1 MRRIL
6 CFGDSNTYG
15 YAPDGQRYEA
25 DSIWPGIMGKL
36 LGDRFEVIA
45 DGKNGRTIAFD
56 DPYMEGCNGM
66 RDIEASL
73 EANAPLDLVVL
84 MLGTNDLKKYFDATP
99 AQIAQN
105 LKTMCEL
112 IQQKTDAKIL
122 IASPMLLGD
131 EIEFSPTLSL
141 EFGRAQIDY
150 SFDFAPQFSK
160 VAQEVGAG
168 FIDLAVVAVSSGAD
182 CLHLMPEEHQ
192 QIGAAM
198 KDKVM
203 EAFAEEIRAEEEEER
218 RKAEEEAR
226 RKAEEEEARRK
237 AEEEARRKAE
247 EEEARRKAEEEARR
261 KAEEEARKKAE
272 EEARRKAEEEA
283 RQKAEEEARRK
294 AEEEARQK
302 AEEEARLKA
311 EEEARRKAEEEEK
324 LRLAAEEEARRKA
337 EEEALQKA
345 QAEEKARREQEE
357 IEAAARKKQETILE
371 EAAKEA
377 EKETVFDPMNPN
389 QEDLPVWQVGDVDL
403 SAPAQAEEDN
413 IVLSGEITASAAASE
428 QEDNLASMLQEEQ
441 PSGLG
446 GVEFVTGGTLDSLDA
461 STGSSQTDFGGL
473 TTLEFGTAASS
484 EQKEKMT
491 AGKVYR
497 FDDELHEVIFKTR
510 KLTDEFNQTRY
521 DDVDGRERII
531 RDLFG
536 SVGAKVCVEPPFR
549 CDYGFN
555 IHVGDNFYANYGC
568 VVLDSAKVSIGDHV
582 FLGPNVQIYTPCHP
596 IYAPA
601 RNEGYEYA
609 KEVTIG
615 DDVWVGGNVTIVP
628 GAHIGSN
635 VVIGAGSVVTG
646 DIPDGVVAAGN
657 PCRIIRKITEQD
669 KQNWL
674 DKKEND

>member
-66 RDIEASL
+66 LDIEASL

-105 LKTMCEL
+105 LKAMCEL
-112 IQQKTDAKIL
+112 IRQKTDAKLL

-203 EAFAEEIRAEEEEER
+203 EAFAEEIRAEEEEE
-218 RKAEEEAR
+218 AR
-226 RKAEEEEARRK
+226 L
-237 AEEEARRKAE
+237 
-247 EEEARRKAEEEARR
+247 
-261 KAEEEARKKAE
+261 KAE

-283 RQKAEEEARRK
+283 RQKAEEEARLK

-324 LRLAAEEEARRKA
+324 LRLAAEEEAHRKA
-337 EEEALQKA
+337 EEEAVKKA

-357 IEAAARKKQETILE
+357 IEEAARKKQEAILR
-371 EAAKEA
+371 EA

-403 SAPAQAEEDN
+403 SAPAAQEEEDN

-428 QEDNLASMLQEEQ
+428 QEDDLASMLQEEQ

-446 GVEFVTGGTLDSLDA
+446 GIEFVTGGTLDSLDV

-484 EQKEKMT
+484 EQKEKMI

-536 SVGAKVCVEPPFR
+536 SVGAKVCVEAPFR

-568 VVLDSAKVSIGDHV
+568 VVLDSAKVTIGDHV

-615 DDVWVGGNVTIVP
+615 DDVWIGGNVTIVP

>member
-66 RDIEASL
+66 LDIEASL

-203 EAFAEEIRAEEEEER
+203 EAEKPVELIEEIIEYISKPYETLLDQYAGSGNFVI
-218 RKAEEEAR
+218 ACYN
-226 RKAEEEEARRK
+226 
-237 AEEEARRKAE
+237 
-247 EEEARRKAEEEARR
+247 
-261 KAEEEARKKAE
+261 KKRNGIAI
-272 EEARRKAEEEA
+272 
-283 RQKAEEEARRK
+283 
-294 AEEEARQK
+294 
-302 AEEEARLKA
+302 
-311 EEEARRKAEEEEK
+311 EK
-324 LRLAAEEEARRKA
+324 NNEMF
-337 EEEALQKA
+337 
-345 QAEEKARREQEE
+345 EKM
-357 IEAAARKKQETILE
+357 K
-371 EAAKEA
+371 
-377 EKETVFDPMNPN
+377 
-389 QEDLPVWQVGDVDL
+389 
-403 SAPAQAEEDN
+403 DN
-413 IVLSGEITASAAASE
+413 IESNLDVKFQEI
-428 QEDNLASMLQEEQ
+428 D
-441 PSGLG
+441 
-446 GVEFVTGGTLDSLDA
+446 
-461 STGSSQTDFGGL
+461 
-473 TTLEFGTAASS
+473 
-484 EQKEKMT
+484 
-491 AGKVYR
+491 
-497 FDDELHEVIFKTR
+497 
-510 KLTDEFNQTRY
+510 
-521 DDVDGRERII
+521 
-531 RDLFG
+531 
-536 SVGAKVCVEPPFR
+536 
-549 CDYGFN
+549 
-555 IHVGDNFYANYGC
+555 
-568 VVLDSAKVSIGDHV
+568 
-582 FLGPNVQIYTPCHP
+582 
-596 IYAPA
+596 
-601 RNEGYEYA
+601 YEY
-609 KEVTIG
+609 
-615 DDVWVGGNVTIVP
+615 
-628 GAHIGSN
+628 
-635 VVIGAGSVVTG
+635 
-646 DIPDGVVAAGN
+646 
-657 PCRIIRKITEQD
+657 
-669 KQNWL
+669 
-674 DKKEND
+674 

>member
-66 RDIEASL
+66 LDIEASL

-237 AEEEARRKAE
+237 AEEE
-247 EEEARRKAEEEARR
+247 EARL
-261 KAEEEARKKAE
+261 
-272 EEARRKAEEEA
+272 
-283 RQKAEEEARRK
+283 K

-345 QAEEKARREQEE
+345 LAEEKARREQEE
-357 IEAAARKKQETILE
+357 IEEAARKKQEAILE

-377 EKETVFDPMNPN
+377 EKEKETVFDPMNPN

-403 SAPAQAEEDN
+403 SAPVAQEEADN

-428 QEDNLASMLQEEQ
+428 QEDDLASMLQEEQ

-446 GVEFVTGGTLDSLDA
+446 GIEFATGGTLDSFDT

-484 EQKEKMT
+484 EQKEKMI

-497 FDDELHEVIFKTR
+497 FDDELHEVIFRTR

-536 SVGAKVCVEPPFR
+536 SVGAKVCVEAPFR

-568 VVLDSAKVSIGDHV
+568 VVLDSAKVTIGDHV

-615 DDVWVGGNVTIVP
+615 DDVWIGGNVTIVP

>member
-203 EAFAEEIRAEEEEER
+203 EAFAEEIRAEEEEARRKAEEEARRKAEEEEAR

-261 KAEEEARKKAE
+261 KAEEEACRKAE

-294 AEEEARQK
+294 AEEEER
-302 AEEEARLKA
+302 
-311 EEEARRKAEEEEK
+311 

-357 IEAAARKKQETILE
+357 IEEAARKKQEAILE

-403 SAPAQAEEDN
+403 SAPAAHEEEDN

-536 SVGAKVCVEPPFR
+536 SVGEKVCVEPPFR

-568 VVLDSAKVSIGDHV
+568 VVLDSVKVSVGDHV

>member
-66 RDIEASL
+66 LDIEASL

-105 LKTMCEL
+105 LKAMCEL
-112 IQQKTDAKIL
+112 IRQKTDAKLL

-203 EAFAEEIRAEEEEER
+203 EAFAEEIRAEEEEE
-218 RKAEEEAR
+218 AR
-226 RKAEEEEARRK
+226 L
-237 AEEEARRKAE
+237 
-247 EEEARRKAEEEARR
+247 KAEEEARR
-261 KAEEEARKKAE
+261 KAEEEARL
-272 EEARRKAEEEA
+272 
-283 RQKAEEEARRK
+283 K

-324 LRLAAEEEARRKA
+324 LRLAAEEEAHRKA
-337 EEEALQKA
+337 EEEAMKKA

-357 IEAAARKKQETILE
+357 IEEAARKKQEAILE
-371 EAAKEA
+371 EAAREA

-403 SAPAQAEEDN
+403 SAPEAQEEEDN

-428 QEDNLASMLQEEQ
+428 QEDDLASMLQEEQ

-446 GVEFVTGGTLDSLDA
+446 GIEFVTGGTLDSLDA

-484 EQKEKMT
+484 EQKEKMI

-536 SVGAKVCVEPPFR
+536 SVGAKVCVEAPFR

-568 VVLDSAKVSIGDHV
+568 VVLDSAKVTIGDHV

-615 DDVWVGGNVTIVP
+615 DDVWIGGNVTIVP

>member
-66 RDIEASL
+66 LDIEASL

-105 LKTMCEL
+105 LKAMCEL
-112 IQQKTDAKIL
+112 IRQKTDAKLL

-226 RKAEEEEARRK
+226 RKAEEEARL
-237 AEEEARRKAE
+237 
-247 EEEARRKAEEEARR
+247 
-261 KAEEEARKKAE
+261 KAE

-324 LRLAAEEEARRKA
+324 LRLAAEEEAHRKA
-337 EEEALQKA
+337 EEEAVQKA

-357 IEAAARKKQETILE
+357 IEEAARKKQEAILE
-371 EAAKEA
+371 EAAKEAEKEA

-403 SAPAQAEEDN
+403 SAPAAQEEEDN

-428 QEDNLASMLQEEQ
+428 QEDDLASMLQEEQ

-446 GVEFVTGGTLDSLDA
+446 GIEFVTGGTLDSLDA

-484 EQKEKMT
+484 EQKEKMI

-536 SVGAKVCVEPPFR
+536 SVGAKVCVEAPFR

-568 VVLDSAKVSIGDHV
+568 VVLDSAKVTIGDHV

-615 DDVWVGGNVTIVP
+615 DDVWIGGNVTIVP

>member
-1 MRRIL
+1 M
-6 CFGDSNTYG
+6 
-15 YAPDGQRYEA
+15 
-25 DSIWPGIMGKL
+25 
-36 LGDRFEVIA
+36 
-45 DGKNGRTIAFD
+45 
-56 DPYMEGCNGM
+56 
-66 RDIEASL
+66 
-73 EANAPLDLVVL
+73 
-84 MLGTNDLKKYFDATP
+84 
-99 AQIAQN
+99 
-105 LKTMCEL
+105 
-112 IQQKTDAKIL
+112 
-122 IASPMLLGD
+122 
-131 EIEFSPTLSL
+131 
-141 EFGRAQIDY
+141 
-150 SFDFAPQFSK
+150 
-160 VAQEVGAG
+160 
-168 FIDLAVVAVSSGAD
+168 
-182 CLHLMPEEHQ
+182 
-192 QIGAAM
+192 
-198 KDKVM
+198 
-203 EAFAEEIRAEEEEER
+203 
-218 RKAEEEAR
+218 
-226 RKAEEEEARRK
+226 
-237 AEEEARRKAE
+237 
-247 EEEARRKAEEEARR
+247 
-261 KAEEEARKKAE
+261 
-272 EEARRKAEEEA
+272 
-283 RQKAEEEARRK
+283 
-294 AEEEARQK
+294 
-302 AEEEARLKA
+302 
-311 EEEARRKAEEEEK
+311 
-324 LRLAAEEEARRKA
+324 
-337 EEEALQKA
+337 
-345 QAEEKARREQEE
+345 
-357 IEAAARKKQETILE
+357 E

-377 EKETVFDPMNPN
+377 EKEKETVFDPMNPN

-403 SAPAQAEEDN
+403 SAPVAQEEADN

-428 QEDNLASMLQEEQ
+428 QEDDLASMLQEEQ

-446 GVEFVTGGTLDSLDA
+446 GIEFATGGTLDSLDT

-484 EQKEKMT
+484 EQKEKMI

-497 FDDELHEVIFKTR
+497 FDDELHEVIFRTR

-536 SVGAKVCVEPPFR
+536 SVGAKVCVEAPFR

-568 VVLDSAKVSIGDHV
+568 VVLDSAKVTIGDHV

-615 DDVWVGGNVTIVP
+615 DDVWIGGNVTIVP

>member
-66 RDIEASL
+66 LDIEASL

-237 AEEEARRKAE
+237 AEEEARQR
-247 EEEARRKAEEEARR
+247 
-261 KAEEEARKKAE
+261 
-272 EEARRKAEEEA
+272 
-283 RQKAEEEARRK
+283 
-294 AEEEARQK
+294 
-302 AEEEARLKA
+302 AEEEARLK
-311 EEEARRKAEEEEK
+311 
-324 LRLAAEEEARRKA
+324 AEEEARRKA

-357 IEAAARKKQETILE
+357 IEEAARKKQEAILK

-403 SAPAQAEEDN
+403 SAPVAQEEADN

-428 QEDNLASMLQEEQ
+428 QEDDLASMLQEEQ

-446 GVEFVTGGTLDSLDA
+446 GIEFATGGTLDSLDT

-484 EQKEKMT
+484 EQKEKMI

-497 FDDELHEVIFKTR
+497 FDDELHEVIFRTR

-536 SVGAKVCVEPPFR
+536 SVGAKVCVEAPFR

-568 VVLDSAKVSIGDHV
+568 VVLDSAKVTIGDHV

-615 DDVWVGGNVTIVP
+615 DDVWIGGNVTIVP

>member
-66 RDIEASL
+66 LDIEASL

-105 LKTMCEL
+105 LKAMCEL
-112 IQQKTDAKIL
+112 IRQKTDAKLL

-203 EAFAEEIRAEEEEER
+203 EAFAEEIRAEEEEE
-218 RKAEEEAR
+218 
-226 RKAEEEEARRK
+226 
-237 AEEEARRKAE
+237 
-247 EEEARRKAEEEARR
+247 
-261 KAEEEARKKAE
+261 
-272 EEARRKAEEEA
+272 
-283 RQKAEEEARRK
+283 
-294 AEEEARQK
+294 
-302 AEEEARLKA
+302 ARLKA

-324 LRLAAEEEARRKA
+324 LRLAAEEEAHRKA
-337 EEEALQKA
+337 EEEAVKKA

-357 IEAAARKKQETILE
+357 IEEAARKKQEAILK
-371 EAAKEA
+371 EAAREA

-403 SAPAQAEEDN
+403 SAPAAQEEEDN

-428 QEDNLASMLQEEQ
+428 QEDDLASMLQEEQ

-446 GVEFVTGGTLDSLDA
+446 GIEFVTGGTLDSLDA

-484 EQKEKMT
+484 EQKEKMI

-536 SVGAKVCVEPPFR
+536 SVGAKVCVEAPFR

-568 VVLDSAKVSIGDHV
+568 VVLDSAKVTIGDHV

-615 DDVWVGGNVTIVP
+615 DDVWIGGNVTIVP

>member
-66 RDIEASL
+66 LDIEASL

-105 LKTMCEL
+105 LKAMCEL
-112 IQQKTDAKIL
+112 IRQKTDAKLL

-203 EAFAEEIRAEEEEER
+203 EAFAEEIRAEEEEE
-218 RKAEEEAR
+218 AR
-226 RKAEEEEARRK
+226 L
-237 AEEEARRKAE
+237 
-247 EEEARRKAEEEARR
+247 
-261 KAEEEARKKAE
+261 
-272 EEARRKAEEEA
+272 
-283 RQKAEEEARRK
+283 K

-324 LRLAAEEEARRKA
+324 LRLAAEEEAHRKA
-337 EEEALQKA
+337 EEEAVKKA

-357 IEAAARKKQETILE
+357 IEEAARKKQEAILE
-371 EAAKEA
+371 EAAREA

-403 SAPAQAEEDN
+403 SAPAAQEEEDN

-428 QEDNLASMLQEEQ
+428 QEDDLASMLQEEQ

-446 GVEFVTGGTLDSLDA
+446 GIEFVTGGTLDSLDA
-461 STGSSQTDFGGL
+461 STGSLQTDFGGL

-484 EQKEKMT
+484 EQKEKMI

-536 SVGAKVCVEPPFR
+536 SVGAKVCVEAPFR

-568 VVLDSAKVSIGDHV
+568 VVLDSAKVTIGDHV

-615 DDVWVGGNVTIVP
+615 DDVWIGGNVTIVP

>member
-15 YAPDGQRYEA
+15 YSPDGQRYAE
-25 DSIWPGIMGKL
+25 DSIWPGIMGNL

-99 AQIAQN
+99 AQIAEN
-105 LKTMCEL
+105 LKAMCEL
-112 IQQKTDAKIL
+112 IQQKTEAKIL

-160 VAQEVGAG
+160 VAKEVGAG
-168 FIDLAVVAVSSGAD
+168 FIDLAVVAMSSGAD

-192 QIGAAM
+192 QIGVAM
-198 KDKVM
+198 KDKVL
-203 EAFAEEIRAEEEEER
+203 EAFAEELRAEEEEER

-226 RKAEEEEARRK
+226 RKAEEE
-237 AEEEARRKAE
+237 
-247 EEEARRKAEEEARR
+247 
-261 KAEEEARKKAE
+261 
-272 EEARRKAEEEA
+272 ARRKAEEEA
-283 RQKAEEEARRK
+283 RQKAEEEA
-294 AEEEARQK
+294 ARQ
-302 AEEEARLKA
+302 KA
-311 EEEARRKAEEEEK
+311 EEEARRKAEEEEQ
-324 LRLAAEEEARRKA
+324 LRQAAEEEARRKA
-337 EEEALQKA
+337 EEEALLKA

-357 IEAAARKKQETILE
+357 IEEAARKKQEEILE

-389 QEDLPVWQVGDVDL
+389 QEDLPVWQVGDVNVDL
-403 SAPAQAEEDN
+403 AAPAQDEN
-413 IVLSGEITASAAASE
+413 IILSGEITAAAAASE
-428 QEDNLASMLQEEQ
+428 KEDNLAAMLQEEQ

-446 GVEFVTGGTLDSLDA
+446 SVEFVTGGSLDSVDA
-461 STGSSQTDFGGL
+461 SVNSQSDFGGL

-555 IHVGDNFYANYGC
+555 IHVGDDFYANYGC
-568 VVLDSAKVSIGDHV
+568 VILDSAKVTIGDHV

-674 DKKEND
+674 DKKENE

>member
-56 DPYMEGCNGM
+56 DPYIEGCNGM
-66 RDIEASL
+66 LDIEASL

-237 AEEEARRKAE
+237 AEEEAR
-247 EEEARRKAEEEARR
+247 
-261 KAEEEARKKAE
+261 
-272 EEARRKAEEEA
+272 
-283 RQKAEEEARRK
+283 
-294 AEEEARQK
+294 
-302 AEEEARLKA
+302 LKA

-345 QAEEKARREQEE
+345 LAEEKARREQEE
-357 IEAAARKKQETILE
+357 IEEAARKKQEAILK

-403 SAPAQAEEDN
+403 SAPVAQEEADN

-428 QEDNLASMLQEEQ
+428 QEDDLASMLQEEQ

-446 GVEFVTGGTLDSLDA
+446 GIEFATGGTLDSFDT

-484 EQKEKMT
+484 EQKEKMI

-497 FDDELHEVIFKTR
+497 FDDELHEVIFRTR

-536 SVGAKVCVEPPFR
+536 SVGAKVCVEAPFR

-568 VVLDSAKVSIGDHV
+568 VVLDSAKVTIGDHV

-615 DDVWVGGNVTIVP
+615 DDVWIGGNVTIVP

>member
-66 RDIEASL
+66 LDIEASL

-247 EEEARRKAEEEARR
+247 EEAARRKAEEEEARR
-261 KAEEEARKKAE
+261 KAE
-272 EEARRKAEEEA
+272 
-283 RQKAEEEARRK
+283 EEEARRK

-311 EEEARRKAEEEEK
+311 EEEARRKAEEEER

-357 IEAAARKKQETILE
+357 IEEAARKKQEAILE

-377 EKETVFDPMNPN
+377 EKEKETVFDPMNPN

-403 SAPAQAEEDN
+403 SAPVAQEEADN

-428 QEDNLASMLQEEQ
+428 QEDDLASMLQEEQ

-446 GVEFVTGGTLDSLDA
+446 GIEFATGGTLDSLDT

-484 EQKEKMT
+484 EQKEKMI

-497 FDDELHEVIFKTR
+497 FDDELHEVIFRTR

-536 SVGAKVCVEPPFR
+536 SVGAKVCVEAPFR

-568 VVLDSAKVSIGDHV
+568 VVLDSAKVTIGDHV

-615 DDVWVGGNVTIVP
+615 DDVWIGGNVTIVP

>member
-15 YAPDGQRYEA
+15 YSPDGQRYAE
-25 DSIWPGIMGKL
+25 DSIWPGIMGNL
-36 LGDRFEVIA
+36 LGERFEVIA

-99 AQIAQN
+99 AQIAEN
-105 LKTMCEL
+105 LKAMCEL
-112 IQQKTDAKIL
+112 IQQKTEAKIL

-160 VAQEVGAG
+160 VAKEVGAG
-168 FIDLAVVAVSSGAD
+168 FIDLAVVAMSSGAD

-192 QIGAAM
+192 QIGVAM
-198 KDKVM
+198 KDKVL
-203 EAFAEEIRAEEEEER
+203 EAFAEELRAE
-218 RKAEEEAR
+218 
-226 RKAEEEEARRK
+226 
-237 AEEEARRKAE
+237 E

-261 KAEEEARKKAE
+261 KAEEEARQKAE
-272 EEARRKAEEEA
+272 AEAA

-294 AEEEARQK
+294 AEEEEQLRQ
-302 AEEEARLKA
+302 
-311 EEEARRKAEEEEK
+311 
-324 LRLAAEEEARRKA
+324 AAEEEARRKA
-337 EEEALQKA
+337 EEEALLKA

-357 IEAAARKKQETILE
+357 IEEAARKKQKEILE

-389 QEDLPVWQVGDVDL
+389 QEDLPVWQVGDVNVDL
-403 SAPAQAEEDN
+403 AAPAQDEN
-413 IVLSGEITASAAASE
+413 IILSGEITATAAASE
-428 QEDNLASMLQEEQ
+428 KEDNLAAMLQDEQ

-446 GVEFVTGGTLDSLDA
+446 SVEFVTGGSLDSVDA
-461 STGSSQTDFGGL
+461 SVNSQSDFGGL

-484 EQKEKMT
+484 GQKEKMT

-497 FDDELHEVIFKTR
+497 FDNELHEVIFKTR
-510 KLTDEFNQTRY
+510 KLIDEFNQTRY

-536 SVGAKVCVEPPFR
+536 GVGAKVCVEPPFR

-568 VVLDSAKVSIGDHV
+568 VILDSTKVTIGDHV

-657 PCRIIRKITEQD
+657 PCRIIRKITDQD

-674 DKKEND
+674 DKKEKE

>member
-357 IEAAARKKQETILE
+357 IEEAARKKQEAILE

>member
-15 YAPDGQRYEA
+15 YSPDGQRYAE

-36 LGDRFEVIA
+36 LGDRFEVVA

-99 AQIAQN
+99 AQIAEN
-105 LKTMCEL
+105 LKQMCEL

-160 VAQEVGAG
+160 VAKEVGAG
-168 FIDLAVVAVSSGAD
+168 FIDLAVVAMSSGAD
-182 CLHLMPEEHQ
+182 CLHLMPEEHE

-203 EAFAEEIRAEEEEER
+203 EAFADELRAEEEEER
-218 RKAEEEAR
+218 RKEEEEAR

-247 EEEARRKAEEEARR
+247 EEEVRRRAEEEARQKAEEEARH
-261 KAEEEARKKAE
+261 
-272 EEARRKAEEEA
+272 KAEEEA

-294 AEEEARQK
+294 AEEEAR
-302 AEEEARLKA
+302 RIA

-324 LRLAAEEEARRKA
+324 LRLAAEEEARQRAKEEELRRKA
-337 EEEALQKA
+337 EEEAIQKA
-345 QAEEKARREQEE
+345 QEEEKARREQEE
-357 IEAAARKKQETILE
+357 IEEAARKKQEEILE

-403 SAPAQAEEDN
+403 SAPKQTQDDN
-413 IVLSGEITASAAASE
+413 VLLSGEITGGAASDE
-428 QEDNLASMLQEEQ
+428 EDNLASMLQEEQ

-446 GVEFVTGGTLDSLDA
+446 NVEFVTGGSIDA
-461 STGSSQTDFGGL
+461 FANTAGNQQEDFGGL
-473 TTLEFGTAASS
+473 TTLEFGTAATS

-491 AGKVYR
+491 AGKIYR

-510 KLTDEFNQTRY
+510 KLTDEFNRTRY
-521 DDVDGRERII
+521 DDADGRERIV

-536 SVGAKVCVEPPFR
+536 SVGEKVCVEPPFR

-555 IHVGDNFYANYGC
+555 IHVGDDFYANYGC
-568 VVLDSAKVSIGDHV
+568 VILDSAKVTIGDHV

-615 DDVWVGGNVTIVP
+615 DNVWIGGNVTIVP

-635 VVIGAGSVVTG
+635 VVIGAGAVVTG

-674 DKKEND
+674 AKKESE

>member
-66 RDIEASL
+66 LDIEASL

-203 EAFAEEIRAEEEEER
+203 EAFAEEIRAEEEE
-218 RKAEEEAR
+218 
-226 RKAEEEEARRK
+226 ARRK

-261 KAEEEARKKAE
+261 KAEEEAARRKAEEEEARRKAEE

-283 RQKAEEEARRK
+283 RQR
-294 AEEEARQK
+294 

-311 EEEARRKAEEEEK
+311 EEEARRKAEEEER

-357 IEAAARKKQETILE
+357 IEEAARKKQEAILK

-403 SAPAQAEEDN
+403 SAPVAQEEADN

-428 QEDNLASMLQEEQ
+428 QEDDLASMLQEEQ

-446 GVEFVTGGTLDSLDA
+446 GIEFATGGTLDSFDT

-484 EQKEKMT
+484 EQKEKMI

-497 FDDELHEVIFKTR
+497 FDDELHEVIFRTR

-536 SVGAKVCVEPPFR
+536 SVGAKVCVEAPFR

-568 VVLDSAKVSIGDHV
+568 VVLDSAKVTIGDHV

>member
-66 RDIEASL
+66 LDIEASL

-105 LKTMCEL
+105 LKAMCEL
-112 IQQKTDAKIL
+112 IRQKTDAKLL

-237 AEEEARRKAE
+237 AEEEAR
-247 EEEARRKAEEEARR
+247 
-261 KAEEEARKKAE
+261 
-272 EEARRKAEEEA
+272 
-283 RQKAEEEARRK
+283 QKAEEEARIK
-294 AEEEARQK
+294 
-302 AEEEARLKA
+302 
-311 EEEARRKAEEEEK
+311 
-324 LRLAAEEEARRKA
+324 AEEEARRKA

-357 IEAAARKKQETILE
+357 IEEAARKKQEAILE
-371 EAAKEA
+371 EAAREA

-403 SAPAQAEEDN
+403 SAPAAQEEEDN

-428 QEDNLASMLQEEQ
+428 QEDDLASMLQEEQ

-446 GVEFVTGGTLDSLDA
+446 GIEFVTGGTLDSLDA

-484 EQKEKMT
+484 EQKEKMI

-536 SVGAKVCVEPPFR
+536 SVGAKVCVEAPFR

-568 VVLDSAKVSIGDHV
+568 VVLDSAKVTIGDHV

-615 DDVWVGGNVTIVP
+615 DDVWIGGNVTIVP

>member
-56 DPYMEGCNGM
+56 DPYIEGCNGM
-66 RDIEASL
+66 LDIEASL

-218 RKAEEEAR
+218 RKAEEE
-226 RKAEEEEARRK
+226 
-237 AEEEARRKAE
+237 
-247 EEEARRKAEEEARR
+247 
-261 KAEEEARKKAE
+261 
-272 EEARRKAEEEA
+272 
-283 RQKAEEEARRK
+283 EARRK

-345 QAEEKARREQEE
+345 LAEEKARREQEE
-357 IEAAARKKQETILE
+357 IEEAARKKQEAILK

-403 SAPAQAEEDN
+403 SAPVAQEEADN

-428 QEDNLASMLQEEQ
+428 QEDDLASMLQEEQ

-446 GVEFVTGGTLDSLDA
+446 GIEFATGGTLDSFDT

-484 EQKEKMT
+484 EQKEKMI

-497 FDDELHEVIFKTR
+497 FDDELHEVIFRTR

-536 SVGAKVCVEPPFR
+536 SVGAKVCVEAPFR

-568 VVLDSAKVSIGDHV
+568 VVLDSAKVTIGDHV

-615 DDVWVGGNVTIVP
+615 DDVWIGGNVTIVP

>member
-15 YAPDGQRYEA
+15 YSPDGQRYAE
-25 DSIWPGIMGKL
+25 DSIWPGIMGNL

-99 AQIAQN
+99 AQIAEN
-105 LKTMCEL
+105 LKAMCEL
-112 IQQKTDAKIL
+112 IQQKTEAKIL

-160 VAQEVGAG
+160 VAKEVGAG
-168 FIDLAVVAVSSGAD
+168 FIDLAVVAMSSGAD

-192 QIGAAM
+192 QIGVAM
-198 KDKVM
+198 KDKVL
-203 EAFAEEIRAEEEEER
+203 EAFAEELRAEEEEER

-226 RKAEEEEARRK
+226 RKAEEE
-237 AEEEARRKAE
+237 
-247 EEEARRKAEEEARR
+247 
-261 KAEEEARKKAE
+261 
-272 EEARRKAEEEA
+272 ARRKAEEEA
-283 RQKAEEEARRK
+283 RQKAEEEA
-294 AEEEARQK
+294 ARQK
-302 AEEEARLKA
+302 AEEEAR
-311 EEEARRKAEEEEK
+311 RKVEEEEQ
-324 LRLAAEEEARRKA
+324 LRQAAEEEARRKA
-337 EEEALQKA
+337 EEEALLKA

-357 IEAAARKKQETILE
+357 IEEAARKKQEEILE

-389 QEDLPVWQVGDVDL
+389 QEDLPVWQVGDVNVDL
-403 SAPAQAEEDN
+403 AAPAQDEN
-413 IVLSGEITASAAASE
+413 IILSGEITAAAAASE
-428 QEDNLASMLQEEQ
+428 KEDNLAAMLQEEQ

-446 GVEFVTGGTLDSLDA
+446 SVEFVTGGSLDSVDA
-461 STGSSQTDFGGL
+461 SVNSQSDFGGL

-568 VVLDSAKVSIGDHV
+568 VILDSTKVTIGDHV

-657 PCRIIRKITEQD
+657 PCRIIRKITDQD

-674 DKKEND
+674 DKKEKE

>member
-66 RDIEASL
+66 LDIEASL

-247 EEEARRKAEEEARR
+247 EEAARRKAE
-261 KAEEEARKKAE
+261 E

-283 RQKAEEEARRK
+283 RQR
-294 AEEEARQK
+294 

-311 EEEARRKAEEEEK
+311 EEEARRKAEEEER

-345 QAEEKARREQEE
+345 QEEEKARREQEE
-357 IEAAARKKQETILE
+357 IEEAARKKQEAILK

-377 EKETVFDPMNPN
+377 EKETVFDP
-389 QEDLPVWQVGDVDL
+389 
-403 SAPAQAEEDN
+403 
-413 IVLSGEITASAAASE
+413 
-428 QEDNLASMLQEEQ
+428 
-441 PSGLG
+441 
-446 GVEFVTGGTLDSLDA
+446 
-461 STGSSQTDFGGL
+461 
-473 TTLEFGTAASS
+473 
-484 EQKEKMT
+484 
-491 AGKVYR
+491 
-497 FDDELHEVIFKTR
+497 
-510 KLTDEFNQTRY
+510 
-521 DDVDGRERII
+521 
-531 RDLFG
+531 
-536 SVGAKVCVEPPFR
+536 
-549 CDYGFN
+549 
-555 IHVGDNFYANYGC
+555 
-568 VVLDSAKVSIGDHV
+568 
-582 FLGPNVQIYTPCHP
+582 
-596 IYAPA
+596 
-601 RNEGYEYA
+601 
-609 KEVTIG
+609 
-615 DDVWVGGNVTIVP
+615 
-628 GAHIGSN
+628 
-635 VVIGAGSVVTG
+635 
-646 DIPDGVVAAGN
+646 
-657 PCRIIRKITEQD
+657 RKIFRFGR
-669 KQNWL
+669 WVM
-674 DKKEND
+674 

>member
-203 EAFAEEIRAEEEEER
+203 EAFAEEIRAEEEEARRKAEEEARRKAEEEEAR

-261 KAEEEARKKAE
+261 KAEEEACRKAE

-294 AEEEARQK
+294 AEEEER
-302 AEEEARLKA
+302 
-311 EEEARRKAEEEEK
+311 

-357 IEAAARKKQETILE
+357 IEEAARKKQEAILE

-403 SAPAQAEEDN
+403 SAPAAHEEEDN

-536 SVGAKVCVEPPFR
+536 SVGEKVCVEPPFR

-568 VVLDSAKVSIGDHV
+568 VVLDSAKVSVGDHV

>member
-66 RDIEASL
+66 LDIEASL

-105 LKTMCEL
+105 LKAMCEL
-112 IQQKTDAKIL
+112 IRQKTDAKLL

-203 EAFAEEIRAEEEEER
+203 EAFAEEIRAEEEEE
-218 RKAEEEAR
+218 
-226 RKAEEEEARRK
+226 
-237 AEEEARRKAE
+237 
-247 EEEARRKAEEEARR
+247 
-261 KAEEEARKKAE
+261 
-272 EEARRKAEEEA
+272 
-283 RQKAEEEARRK
+283 
-294 AEEEARQK
+294 
-302 AEEEARLKA
+302 ARLKA

-324 LRLAAEEEARRKA
+324 LRLAAEEEAHRKA
-337 EEEALQKA
+337 EEEAVKKA

-357 IEAAARKKQETILE
+357 IEEAARKKQEAILE
-371 EAAKEA
+371 EAAREA

-403 SAPAQAEEDN
+403 SAPAAHEEEDN

-428 QEDNLASMLQEEQ
+428 QEDDLASMLQEEQ

-446 GVEFVTGGTLDSLDA
+446 GIEFVTGGTLDSLDA

-484 EQKEKMT
+484 EQKEKMI

-497 FDDELHEVIFKTR
+497 FDDELHEVIFRTR
-510 KLTDEFNQTRY
+510 KLTDEFNRTRY

-536 SVGAKVCVEPPFR
+536 SVGAKVCVEAPFR

-568 VVLDSAKVSIGDHV
+568 VVLDSAKVTIGDHV

-615 DDVWVGGNVTIVP
+615 DDVWIGGNVTIVP

>member
-66 RDIEASL
+66 LDIEASL

-105 LKTMCEL
+105 LKAMCEL
-112 IQQKTDAKIL
+112 IRQKTDAKLL

-203 EAFAEEIRAEEEEER
+203 EAFAEEIRAEEEEE
-218 RKAEEEAR
+218 
-226 RKAEEEEARRK
+226 
-237 AEEEARRKAE
+237 
-247 EEEARRKAEEEARR
+247 
-261 KAEEEARKKAE
+261 
-272 EEARRKAEEEA
+272 
-283 RQKAEEEARRK
+283 
-294 AEEEARQK
+294 
-302 AEEEARLKA
+302 ARLKA

-324 LRLAAEEEARRKA
+324 LRLAAEEEAHRKA
-337 EEEALQKA
+337 EEEAVKKA

-357 IEAAARKKQETILE
+357 IEEAARKKQEAIL
-371 EAAKEA
+371 KEA

-403 SAPAQAEEDN
+403 SAPAAHEEEDN

-428 QEDNLASMLQEEQ
+428 QEDDLASMLQEEQ

-446 GVEFVTGGTLDSLDA
+446 GIEFVTGGTLDSLDA

-484 EQKEKMT
+484 EQKEKMI

-497 FDDELHEVIFKTR
+497 FDDELHEVIFRTR
-510 KLTDEFNQTRY
+510 KLTDEFNRTRY

-536 SVGAKVCVEPPFR
+536 SVGAKVCVEAPFR

-568 VVLDSAKVSIGDHV
+568 VVLDSAKVTIGDHV

-615 DDVWVGGNVTIVP
+615 DDVWIGGNVTIVP

>member
-66 RDIEASL
+66 LDIEASL

-237 AEEEARRKAE
+237 AEEEARCKAEEEAARRKAEEEEARRKAE
-247 EEEARRKAEEEARR
+247 EEEARRKAEEEARQR
-261 KAEEEARKKAE
+261 
-272 EEARRKAEEEA
+272 
-283 RQKAEEEARRK
+283 
-294 AEEEARQK
+294 

-311 EEEARRKAEEEEK
+311 EEEARRKAEEEER

-345 QAEEKARREQEE
+345 QEEEKARREQEE
-357 IEAAARKKQETILE
+357 IEEAARKKQEAILK

-403 SAPAQAEEDN
+403 SAPVAQEEADN

-428 QEDNLASMLQEEQ
+428 QEDDLASMLQEEQ

-446 GVEFVTGGTLDSLDA
+446 GIEFATGGTLDSLGT

-484 EQKEKMT
+484 EQKEKMI

-497 FDDELHEVIFKTR
+497 FDDELHEVIFRTR

-536 SVGAKVCVEPPFR
+536 SVGAKVCVEAPFR

-568 VVLDSAKVSIGDHV
+568 VVLDSAKVTIGDHV

-615 DDVWVGGNVTIVP
+615 DDVWIGGNVTIVP

>member
-56 DPYMEGCNGM
+56 DPYIEGCNGM
-66 RDIEASL
+66 LDIEASL

-226 RKAEEEEARRK
+226 RKAEEEA
-237 AEEEARRKAE
+237 
-247 EEEARRKAEEEARR
+247 ARRKAEEEARR
-261 KAEEEARKKAE
+261 KAEEEAARRKAEE
-272 EEARRKAEEEA
+272 EEARRKAE
-283 RQKAEEEARRK
+283 EEEARRK

-311 EEEARRKAEEEEK
+311 EEEARRKAEEEER

-345 QAEEKARREQEE
+345 QAEEKARREQKE
-357 IEAAARKKQETILE
+357 IEEAARKKQEAILE

-377 EKETVFDPMNPN
+377 EKEKETVFDPMNPN

-403 SAPAQAEEDN
+403 SAPVAQEEADN

-428 QEDNLASMLQEEQ
+428 QEDDLASMLQEEQ

-446 GVEFVTGGTLDSLDA
+446 GIEFATGGTLDSLDT

-484 EQKEKMT
+484 EQKEKMI

-497 FDDELHEVIFKTR
+497 FDDELHEVIFRTR

-536 SVGAKVCVEPPFR
+536 SVGAKVCVEAPFR

-568 VVLDSAKVSIGDHV
+568 VVLDSAKVTIGDHV

-615 DDVWVGGNVTIVP
+615 DDVWIGGNVTIVP

>member
-66 RDIEASL
+66 LDIEASL

-105 LKTMCEL
+105 LKAMCEL
-112 IQQKTDAKIL
+112 IRQKTDAKLL

-226 RKAEEEEARRK
+226 RKAEEE
-237 AEEEARRKAE
+237 
-247 EEEARRKAEEEARR
+247 
-261 KAEEEARKKAE
+261 
-272 EEARRKAEEEA
+272 ARRKAEEEA

-302 AEEEARLKA
+302 AEEEARIK
-311 EEEARRKAEEEEK
+311 
-324 LRLAAEEEARRKA
+324 AEEEARRKA

-357 IEAAARKKQETILE
+357 IEEAARKKQEAILE
-371 EAAKEA
+371 EAAREA

-403 SAPAQAEEDN
+403 SAPAAQEEEDN

-428 QEDNLASMLQEEQ
+428 QEDDLASMLQEEQ

-446 GVEFVTGGTLDSLDA
+446 GIEFVTGGTLDSLDA

-484 EQKEKMT
+484 EQKEKMI

-536 SVGAKVCVEPPFR
+536 SVGAKVCVEAPFR

-568 VVLDSAKVSIGDHV
+568 VVLDSAKVTIGDHV

-615 DDVWVGGNVTIVP
+615 DDVWIGGNVTIVP

>member
-56 DPYMEGCNGM
+56 DPYIEGCNGM
-66 RDIEASL
+66 LDIEASL

-226 RKAEEEEARRK
+226 RKAEEEA
-237 AEEEARRKAE
+237 
-247 EEEARRKAEEEARR
+247 ARRKAEEEARR
-261 KAEEEARKKAE
+261 KAEEEAARRKAEE
-272 EEARRKAEEEA
+272 EEARRKAE
-283 RQKAEEEARRK
+283 EEEARRK

-311 EEEARRKAEEEEK
+311 EEEARRKAEEEER

-345 QAEEKARREQEE
+345 QAEEKARREQKE
-357 IEAAARKKQETILE
+357 IEEAARKKQEAILE

-377 EKETVFDPMNPN
+377 EKEKETVFDPMNPN

-403 SAPAQAEEDN
+403 SAPVAQEEADN

-428 QEDNLASMLQEEQ
+428 QEDDLASMLQEEQ

-446 GVEFVTGGTLDSLDA
+446 GIEFATGGTLDSLDT

-484 EQKEKMT
+484 EQKEKMI

-497 FDDELHEVIFKTR
+497 FDDELHEVIFRTR

-536 SVGAKVCVEPPFR
+536 SVGAKVCVEAPFR

-568 VVLDSAKVSIGDHV
+568 VVLDSAKVTIGDHV

>member
-66 RDIEASL
+66 LDIEASL

-105 LKTMCEL
+105 LKAMCEL
-112 IQQKTDAKIL
+112 IRQKTDAKLL

-203 EAFAEEIRAEEEEER
+203 EAFAEEIRAEEEEE
-218 RKAEEEAR
+218 AR
-226 RKAEEEEARRK
+226 L
-237 AEEEARRKAE
+237 
-247 EEEARRKAEEEARR
+247 
-261 KAEEEARKKAE
+261 
-272 EEARRKAEEEA
+272 
-283 RQKAEEEARRK
+283 K

-324 LRLAAEEEARRKA
+324 LRLAAEEEAHRKA
-337 EEEALQKA
+337 EEEAVKKA

-357 IEAAARKKQETILE
+357 IEEAARKKQEAILE
-371 EAAKEA
+371 EAAREA

-403 SAPAQAEEDN
+403 SAPAAQEEEDN

-428 QEDNLASMLQEEQ
+428 QEDDLASMLQEEQ

-446 GVEFVTGGTLDSLDA
+446 GIEFVTGGTLDSLDA

-484 EQKEKMT
+484 EQKEKMI

-536 SVGAKVCVEPPFR
+536 SVGAKVCVEAPFR

-568 VVLDSAKVSIGDHV
+568 VVLDSAKVTIGDHV

-615 DDVWVGGNVTIVP
+615 DDVWIGGNVTIVP